1 MINLAIFVSGGGTNC
16 ENIIKYFKGSDK
28 VRVAL
33 VIANKAGIPA
43 LEKAE
48 RLGVPTCVVPKADLN
63 REEFLLPLMR
73 EYSIDFIVLAGFLLV
88 IPDFLI
94 RAYDHRM
101 INLHP
106 ALLPK
111 FGGMG
116 MYGHHV
122 HEAVKAA
129 CESET
134 GMTVHWVSGK
144 VDGGE
149 IIAQFRTPITP
160 SDTPDDIAAKEHVL
174 EMEHFPQV
182 IDEVL
187 EATFFSYFSC

>member
-28 VRVAL
+28 VRIEL

-48 RLGVPTCVVPKADLN
+48 RLGVQTCVVPKADLN
-63 REEFLLPLMR
+63 REDFLLPLMR
-73 EYSIDFIVLAGFLLV
+73 EHSIDFIVLAGFLLV

-129 CESET
+129 GESET

-160 SDTPDDIAAKEHVL
+160 DDTPDDIAAKEHVL
-174 EMEHFPQV
+174 EMAHFPQV
-182 IDEVL
+182 IDQVISE
-187 EATFFSYFSC
+187 TFR